1 MYRRTKLPPITT
13 PLYQNKPTEQNT
25 REISSD
31 KDVTPTQLPTEDTSI
46 KVRKKLNKQEKEIT
60 DLKLQIETITLSESI
75 NKLKYENMQK

>member
-31 KDVTPTQLPTEDTSI
+31 KDVTPTQPPTEDSSI
-46 KVRKKLNKQEKEIT
+46 KVRKKLNNKKK
-60 DLKLQIETITLSESI
+60 KLQI
-75 NKLKYENMQK
+75 